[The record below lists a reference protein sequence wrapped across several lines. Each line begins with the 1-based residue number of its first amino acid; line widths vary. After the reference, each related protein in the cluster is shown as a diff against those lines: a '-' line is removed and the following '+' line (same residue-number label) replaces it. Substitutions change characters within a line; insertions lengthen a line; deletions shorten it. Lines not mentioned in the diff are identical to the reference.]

1 MIVLTCA
8 TFEGVSSMKLTGYYW
23 LNRSILL
30 SCSDSV
36 TRHNKNKQVP
46 VTYIFFVCV
55 CLRKALQFMS
65 GYVILFYLLL
75 ANSSD
80 DIFVHKK
87 WHMESTGVL
96 SVRNG

>member
-1 MIVLTCA
+1 MVVLTCA
-8 TFEGVSSMKLTGYYW
+8 TFEGVSSIKLTGCYQ

-30 SCSDSV
+30 SCSVSV

-46 VTYIFFVCV
+46 VTYIFFCACV
-55 CLRKALQFMS
+55 CLHKALQFMS

-87 WHMESTGVL
+87 
-96 SVRNG
+96 